1 MRIPM
6 FQTGIIAAY
15 QNHIWRMRLL
25 EVQLRAAI
33 ECGSQWEVA
42 LEAARALLKLYRW
55 LYPKV

>member
-1 MRIPM
+1 M
-6 FQTGIIAAY
+6 FQTGIVAAY

-42 LEAARALLKLYRW
+42 LEAARALLKFYRW